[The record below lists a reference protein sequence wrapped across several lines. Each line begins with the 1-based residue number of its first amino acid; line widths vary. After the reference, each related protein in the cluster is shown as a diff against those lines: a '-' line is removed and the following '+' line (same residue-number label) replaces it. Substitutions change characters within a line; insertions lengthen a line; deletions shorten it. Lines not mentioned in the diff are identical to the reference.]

1 MKTVEKI
8 DIAVEQL
15 QDALKAYFDGRYF
28 SAMVLAGAAEQLFA
42 GYLHKHRITPTWQQT
57 RNAAAKIARALSPGS
72 TRSLA
77 ATERS
82 IGDLMNFAY
91 NNAKHAGSS
100 DHTVAIEPK
109 DEAKAVIDRA
119 VSDFDALF
127 VFPGYNLPDIPL
139 AQKFVAESARE
150 IASGD
155 A

>member
-1 MKTVEKI
+1 MKNVEKI

-15 QDALKAYFDGRYF
+15 QDALTAYFDRRYF

-42 GYLHKHRITPTWQQT
+42 GYLHKHKITPTWQQT
-57 RNAAAKIARALSPGS
+57 RSAAAKIARALSPGS
-72 TRSLA
+72 
-77 ATERS
+77 ATNISASERS

-100 DHTVAIEPK
+100 DHTIAIGPK

-119 VSDFDALF
+119 VSNFDTLYA
-127 VFPGYNLPDIPL
+127 FPGYNLPDIPL
-139 AQKFVAESARE
+139 AQKFVADSARE
-150 IASGD
+150 ISSDD